1 MMNGGIA
8 HPLVLTASIA
18 VIHFRFPGCFVLGL
32 PFLSDVVITLEVEM
46 TPIWKPVL
54 LSRAGI
60 GVQAVRRYG
69 SRQIGYRAMY
79 VRIGNPVVCSI
90 DRT

>member
-1 MMNGGIA
+1 VFLEFVYKA
-8 HPLVLTASIA
+8 DVSIRDDGYR
-18 VIHFRFPGCFVLGL
+18 V
-32 PFLSDVVITLEVEM
+32 
-46 TPIWKPVL
+46 
-54 LSRAGI
+54 SRAGI

-69 SRQIGYRAMY
+69 SGQIGYRAMY

>member
-1 MMNGGIA
+1 M
-8 HPLVLTASIA
+8 
-18 VIHFRFPGCFVLGL
+18 
-32 PFLSDVVITLEVEM
+32 
-46 TPIWKPVL
+46 
-54 LSRAGI
+54 SRAGI

-69 SRQIGYRAMY
+69 SGQIGYRAMY

>member
-1 MMNGGIA
+1 VQAVRRYSSGQIGYRAMYVRIGN
-8 HPLVLTASIA
+8 PVVYSID
-18 VIHFRFPGCFVLGL
+18 R
-32 PFLSDVVITLEVEM
+32 M
-46 TPIWKPVL
+46 
-54 LSRAGI
+54 SRAGI

-69 SRQIGYRAMY
+69 SGQIGYRAMY

>member
-1 MMNGGIA
+1 VNILFCNFA
-8 HPLVLTASIA
+8 
-18 VIHFRFPGCFVLGL
+18 RE
-32 PFLSDVVITLEVEM
+32 FLNHVRLDNVTDQTQTQI
-46 TPIWKPVL
+46 PIL
-54 LSRAGI
+54 MSRADI

-69 SRQIGYRAMY
+69 SGQIGYRAMY

>member
-1 MMNGGIA
+1 MHVRRKRTRKA
-8 HPLVLTASIA
+8 LVSNTA
-18 VIHFRFPGCFVLGL
+18 
-32 PFLSDVVITLEVEM
+32 LSVSEVQAISSYKEVEAEIIEEM
-46 TPIWKPVL
+46 

-69 SRQIGYRAMY
+69 SGHIGYRAMY

>member
-1 MMNGGIA
+1 MHRLQPM
-8 HPLVLTASIA
+8 
-18 VIHFRFPGCFVLGL
+18 
-32 PFLSDVVITLEVEM
+32 
-46 TPIWKPVL
+46 PIPKVHVTGVTIRPRSNKYI
-54 LSRAGI
+54 LSRADI

-69 SRQIGYRAMY
+69 SGQIGYRAMY

>member
-1 MMNGGIA
+1 MASYYSIEIGIFKDIES
-8 HPLVLTASIA
+8 LLN
-18 VIHFRFPGCFVLGL
+18 C
-32 PFLSDVVITLEVEM
+32 
-46 TPIWKPVL
+46 

-69 SRQIGYRAMY
+69 SGQIGYRAMY

>member
-1 MMNGGIA
+1 MSSVSDKVS
-8 HPLVLTASIA
+8 HSTEFLKVVTLFYLV
-18 VIHFRFPGCFVLGL
+18 
-32 PFLSDVVITLEVEM
+32 
-46 TPIWKPVL
+46 
-54 LSRAGI
+54 SRAGI

-69 SRQIGYRAMY
+69 SGQIGYRAMY